1 MHVGL
6 ILEHSDP
13 SRGGAELYAASLAA
27 RLREHGHKTS
37 IASRTGPFARPVA
50 SHPAALRP
58 FYYARRFLPAL
69 RAKGAERVL
78 ALVPVP
84 GCDIYQPRNGI
95 LSASVPKHLEP
106 VSQPWRGLRR
116 TNPVRRAH
124 FFVLER
130 FEARTVR
137 PPCRFFA
144 GSPLVARD
152 FRLRYPG
159 LGEPV
164 LLRAGVD
171 LERFSPAVERS
182 PGPPRLIFC
191 AHSFALKGLETALR
205 ALRELGAACLEV
217 VGDGRRR
224 RYARL
229 ARRLGVAGRVA
240 WRGRE
245 LDLAGRLR
253 ASDLLL
259 HPTYYDTAARVVL
272 EALACGLGVVT
283 TARDGNADLVAE
295 AGGAVL
301 EAPGDAAA
309 LVRAA
314 RRLLAIDGKERRDRA
329 RAVAEGHPAELWLD
343 RTVDAITCGS

>member
-13 SRGGAELYAASLAA
+13 GRGGAELYAASLAA

-50 SHPAALRP
+50 SRPAALRP
-58 FYYARRFLPAL
+58 WFFARRLLPAL
-69 RAKGAERVL
+69 RAEGAEVVL

-95 LSASVPKHLEP
+95 LRASIPPHLEP
-106 VSQPWRGLRR
+106 LSRPWRTLRR
-116 TNPVRRAH
+116 LNPIRRAH
-124 FFVLER
+124 FLVLER

-144 GSPLVARD
+144 SSPLVARD
-152 FRLRYPG
+152 FKQCYPD

-164 LLRAGVD
+164 LLRTGVD
-171 LERFSPAVERS
+171 LERFVPAAERP
-182 PGPPRLIFC
+182 PGPPRLVFC
-191 AHSFALKGLETALR
+191 AHSFALKGLKTVLE
-205 ALRELGAACLEV
+205 ALRELDETRLEV
-217 VGDGRRR
+217 VGDGPRA
-224 RYARL
+224 RYARY
-229 ARRLGVAGRVA
+229 ARRLGVEKRIT

-245 LDLAGRLR
+245 PDLASRLR
-253 ASDLLL
+253 QSDLLV
-259 HPTYYDTAARVVL
+259 HPTFYDTAARVVL

-283 TARDGNADLVAE
+283 TTRDGNADLVAE

-301 EAPGDAAA
+301 EDPGSAAGLA
-309 LVRAA
+309 QAV
-314 RRLLAIDGKERRDRA
+314 RRLLAVDRNQRRDRA
-329 RAVAEGHPAELWLD
+329 LAVAEEHPADLWLD
-343 RTVDAITCGS
+343 RTVEAITCGS